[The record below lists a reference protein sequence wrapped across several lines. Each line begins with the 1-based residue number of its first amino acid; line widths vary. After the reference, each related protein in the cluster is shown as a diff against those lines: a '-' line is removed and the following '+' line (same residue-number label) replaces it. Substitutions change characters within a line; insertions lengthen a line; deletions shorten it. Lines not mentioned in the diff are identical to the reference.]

1 MHKLGLSNF
10 VTKFI
15 YLSTK
20 MRNIFLL
27 GLFSVKIAWAHRI
40 NSQGIFPQENSVK
53 ESKCFKRWTYYLSRT
68 SSHSIHHLEF

>member
-1 MHKLGLSNF
+1 
-10 VTKFI
+10 
-15 YLSTK
+15 

-53 ESKCFKRWTYYLSRT
+53 ERNVLKGGLSYYLSRT

>member
-1 MHKLGLSNF
+1 
-10 VTKFI
+10 
-15 YLSTK
+15 

-53 ESKCFKRWTYYLSRT
+53 ERNVLKGGLSYYLSRT
-68 SSHSIHHLEF
+68 SSPLYSPFRILKVQIASD